1 MAFEIGQAVGNYRI
15 LERLGAGG
23 MGEVFLAE
31 HPLIGKTVA
40 LKVIHQDMSLNK
52 ELVARFVNEAKAVS
66 TIGNDHIVEVHDFG
80 TTEGGAH
87 FFIMEHLQGLTL
99 AKALSCGQ
107 LSLSDPAHV
116 GNCLHIAAQVAAGL
130 AAAHDNN
137 IIHRDLKPDN
147 IMLIHK
153 LGDPL
158 FVKILDFGLA
168 KMLESDAQLTA
179 TGVVLGTPEFM
190 SPEAAESK
198 DTDGRSDIYSCGVLL
213 FLMLTGRLPFIA
225 NSMGEMMVQHVCQ
238 APPVPRSF
246 NPQIS
251 PAVEQ
256 IVLRCLAKN
265 REDRFQTMHELH
277 AALMNPEG
285 YLTGSPK
292 VVASDGAPR
301 SASAERDISPHPA
314 LMRPAETSPHTMNI
328 GTPVGYGA
336 GGRRRFGFLVAIA
349 LLSGGGGV
357 AAALAQD
364 DSAST
369 DAAHGTEMP
378 TEVPVATKT
387 TSATPDKEEPA
398 PEVLAVAQPDAS
410 QAISLRV
417 NSEPQGALVV
427 DEAGETVGT
436 TPFDWQAEA
445 PQEVAWRFTH
455 DGYELMTYRFT
466 PSGDEPVLVSLVA
479 KRSKRKHPIDPK
491 RKHPIDPKRKHGTDP
506 KRQPKKP
513 AKVQNNLIA
522 PDL

>member
-1 MAFEIGQAVGNYRI
+1 MSFKIGQAVGNYRI

-66 TIGNDHIVEVHDFG
+66 TIGNDHIVDVHDFG
-80 TTEGGAH
+80 TTKEGAH
-87 FFIMEHLQGLTL
+87 FFIMEYLQGQTL
-99 AKALSCGQ
+99 AKALSDGQ
-107 LSLSDPAHV
+107 LSLSDPAHIP
-116 GNCLHIAAQVAAGL
+116 NCLHIGAQIAAGL
-130 AAAHDNN
+130 GAAHEHN

-147 IMLIHK
+147 VMLIHK

-168 KMLESDAQLTA
+168 KMLESDSQLTA
-179 TGVVLGTPEFM
+179 MGVVLGTPEFM

-198 DTDGRSDIYSCGVLL
+198 NIDGRSDIYSCGVLL
-213 FLMLTGRLPFIA
+213 FFMLTGRLPFIA

-285 YLTGSPK
+285 YLSGSPR

-301 SASAERDISPHPA
+301 PVSTERVAIAQHPA
-314 LMRPAETSPHTMNI
+314 MQRPAPTSPLTMNI

-336 GGRRRFGFLVAIA
+336 ASRRRMTTLVAIA

-357 AAALAQD
+357 AAALTQ
-364 DSAST
+364 
-369 DAAHGTEMP
+369 
-378 TEVPVATKT
+378 ATSSSEEA
-387 TSATPDKEEPA
+387 SATDSPTAGVVAAKQTASGTGPSPDTVPELEPVPDTTEA
-398 PEVLAVAQPDAS
+398 NTGQLNAVQ
-410 QAISLRV
+410 R
-417 NSEPQGALVV
+417 NSVQINSDPQGALVL
-427 DEAGETVGT
+427 DEAGNTVGT
-436 TPFDWQAEA
+436 TPFNFEPERLD
-445 PQEVAWRFTH
+445 EVSWRFTRK
-455 DGYELMTYRFT
+455 GYSPILYRFT
-466 PSGDEPVLVSLVA
+466 PSGDEPVSVTLIA
-479 KRSKRKHPIDPK
+479 DERRKRD
-491 RKHPIDPKRKHGTDP
+491 TDP
-506 KRQPKKP
+506 KRPKVRPKKP
-513 AKVQNNLIA
+513 AGVENNLLM